1 MGFKRMDAD
10 FIVFVPVYLNQ
21 VIKILFIQDEIK
33 EAEAAS
39 QDREILHCLLRL
51 SRALQG
57 PM

>member
-1 MGFKRMDAD
+1 MDAD
-10 FIVFVPVYLNQ
+10 FIFFVAVYLNQ

-33 EAEAAS
+33 EAEASS
-39 QDREILHCLLRL
+39 QDREILHCLLWL